1 MDITQF
7 EYDIRNIGANL
18 DRKNDRIAKLEAVLR
33 QIVSEYENTYDA
45 DCDGDVWTGAA
56 SIPAD
61 VELLLK
67 RIERLRMLADAY
79 RRVSAKHESMVGDL
93 RDALNADDLDKARD
107 IVSAEYDAIHGP
119 NG

>member
-1 MDITQF
+1 MDIRAIVEETLVAPMRAMAAQP
-7 EYDIRNIGANL
+7 RMT
-18 DRKNDRIAKLEAVLR
+18 IAEEHAATNEAIE
-33 QIVSEYENTYDA
+33 QMQQA
-45 DCDGDVWTGAA
+45 AKGDYILHIA
-56 SIPAD
+56 PCD